1 MSVAAGKIQVACPKC
16 GKTLLVPASVA
27 GKQGRC
33 PACQT
38 VFPISAPP
46 AIDEDLEPLP
56 DLAPLETGP
65 AAFPGNPFGG
75 APVSNVTLQPTQ
87 PQQYYPN
94 YQPTQPQHAL
104 ANQYMANA
112 AASQR
117 PDPYASKGSG
127 DGDGWGVNA
136 GIGGGLL
143 LMIGAVVWFFAA
155 LLLFD
160 VIFFYPPIMF
170 IIGLI
175 AFFRG
180 IAGKFR

>member
-1 MSVAAGKIQVACPKC
+1 
-16 GKTLLVPASVA
+16 LLVPASVA

-33 PACQT
+33 PACQN
-38 VFPISAPP
+38 VFLITAPP
-46 AIDEDLEPLP
+46 PVDEDLEPLP
-56 DLAPLETGP
+56 DLAPLDHGGFAP
-65 AAFPGNPFGG
+65 LGGDPFAQGANNPFAPG
-75 APVSNVTLQPTQ
+75 ASSGLTLQPTQ
-87 PQQYYPN
+87 PQQYYQN
-94 YQPTQPQHAL
+94 YQPAQPQHAL

-112 AASQR
+112 AASTRQ
-117 PDPYASKGSG
+117 DPYSRKGG
-127 DGDGWGVNA
+127 DTDSDWGVNA

-170 IIGLI
+170 IIGLV

-180 IAGKFR
+180 LAGKSR